1 MVPESFRSFRCDSC
15 SLNLLASGTP
25 GRLCD
30 TLEEEVNG
38 DIIIEKIIN
47 PTCQYMEQIC
57 SQHDD
62 TWSCRV
68 LDEQCSRCDE
78 EWIRA
83 EVGRSMVK
91 SREGLQVLLK
101 IEVNH
106 TIKGTRTDLLFGNRG
121 LRFLKMGRNNGTKIM
136 TRMKKE

>member
-1 MVPESFRSFRCDSC
+1 
-15 SLNLLASGTP
+15 
-25 GRLCD
+25 
-30 TLEEEVNG
+30 
-38 DIIIEKIIN
+38 
-47 PTCQYMEQIC
+47 MEQIG

-106 TIKGTRTDLLFGNRG
+106 TIKGTRTGLLIGNRG
-121 LRFLKMGRNNGTKIM
+121 LKFLKMGRNNGTEIM